1 MTPTTAANN
10 SFSVLVNILGWK
22 SLTPTQAAHA
32 VQINADPNFYT
43 TYWDDS
49 VAVGLRPREWCSFP
63 GSERRIVDVKS
74 HRGMVSE

>member
-10 SFSVLVNILGWK
+10 SFAVLVNILGWK

-49 VAVGLRPREWCSFP
+49 VA
-63 GSERRIVDVKS
+63 IVTALPNVTVPN
-74 HRGMVSE
+74 G